1 MTTQYSD
8 YTPRFSIALIS
19 ATALAYEVLLARLFA
34 IIQWHHFA
42 YMIISLALLGYGVS
56 GSFLSLFSK
65 RLLKHYA
72 ATFITNI
79 ILFGVSLLVSFLI
92 AQQIPFNA
100 EEILWDRYQII
111 WLFAIYLLLMLP
123 FFFVANAIGL
133 TMMAMGKR
141 IPRIYAADMIGAGI
155 GSALVMV
162 LLFSLMPNHL
172 LQVLAFLAI
181 AASMVAWLELRLP
194 WTKRAAALVVAVFIP
209 FLLPG
214 HWLDLSL
221 SPYKGLPQLLRI
233 DGTSI
238 INTQS
243 SPLALVHVVESN
255 TVPLRHAPGLS
266 LNATTEPP
274 PQLAVFSDGDNM
286 MVINKATTHPNQLAH
301 LDQQTSAAPYH
312 LINANTSLILG
323 SGTGNDLLQALYHET
338 PAIDAVELNP
348 QIVGLLT
355 KDFAD
360 YSGNIYQRPEVNVHI
375 AEARGFV
382 ASSHKQFDIIQIA
395 LLDAFGASSAGLYAL
410 SESYLY
416 TVEAF
421 ENYLQR
427 LTPNGFLSITRWI
440 KLPPRDNLKMFATA
454 LEALK
459 ELQIPNPENHLL
471 LIRSWQTAT
480 LLIKRSEISTGDITQ
495 IRQFCQQRGFDLAYY
510 PGIEVTEVN
519 RFNILR
525 EPVFFEAAI
534 ALTKDNNAAFFE
546 QYKFNIS
553 PATDDRPYF
562 FNFFKWELLREL
574 MDLKNQG
581 GMPLIEWGYI
591 ILIATLIQAFVASL
605 ALILLPLMISRQN
618 EINKDKNTLVS
629 FLYFFALGLAF
640 LFIEIAFIQKF
651 ILFLHHPLYAIAVTL
666 AAFLLFAG
674 LGSNYSSRL
683 QQRFGYYGCIRV
695 AVLVIVGLGL
705 FYNLFLDELFAMFL
719 ASETPIKIGISILV
733 IAPLAFFMG
742 MPFPLALA
750 YLSENLSNLVPWV
763 WGVNGCASVI
773 SAILAMILAMHFGFT
788 VVIALALMLYL
799 IAMLLFG
806 NLPLAIS
813 STQNPNNEATEL

>member
-8 YTPRFSIALIS
+8 HTPRFSIALIS

-56 GSFLSLFSK
+56 GSFLSLFAK
-65 RLLKHYA
+65 RLLNQYA
-72 ATFITNI
+72 TAYITNI
-79 ILFGVSLLVSFLI
+79 ILFGLSMLISFLI

-100 EEILWDRYQII
+100 EEILWDKFQLV

-133 TMMAMGKR
+133 TMMAMGEQ
-141 IPRIYAADMIGAGI
+141 IPRIYAADMIGAGV

-162 LLFSLMPNHL
+162 LLFYIMPNHL
-172 LQVLAFLAI
+172 LQVLTVIAIGAFVL
-181 AASMVAWLELRLP
+181 AWLELRMP
-194 WTKRAAALVVAVFIP
+194 WTIRVTVLAVLAFIP
-209 FLLPG
+209 FLLPN
-214 HWLDLSL
+214 HWLDLSM

-233 DGTSI
+233 DGTNI

-243 SPLALVHVVESN
+243 SPLALIHVVESN

-286 MVINKATTHPNQLAH
+286 TVINKETTHPEQLAH
-301 LDQQTSAAPYH
+301 LDQQTSAAAYH
-312 LINANTSLILG
+312 LVNANSNLILG
-323 SGTGNDLLQALYHET
+323 SGTGNDLLQALYHDT
-338 PAIDAVELNP
+338 PEIDAVELNP
-348 QIVGLLT
+348 QMVGLLQN
-355 KDFAD
+355 DFAD

-382 ASSHKQFDIIQIA
+382 ANSRKHYDIIQIA
-395 LLDAFGASSAGLYAL
+395 LLDTFGASSAGLYAL

-416 TVEAF
+416 SVEAF
-421 ENYLQR
+421 EDYLQH
-427 LTPNGFLSITRWI
+427 LTPGGFLAITRWV

-454 LEALK
+454 LQTLK
-459 ELQIPNPENHLL
+459 QLKVTDPNNHLM

-480 LLIKRSEISTGDITQ
+480 LLVKRTEINTTDIES
-495 IRQFCQQRGFDLAYY
+495 IRKFCEQRGFDLAYY
-510 PGIEVTEVN
+510 PGIDATEVN

-525 EPVFFEAAI
+525 EPVFFEATM
-534 ALTKDNNAAFFE
+534 ALTGDNKSSFFE
-546 QYKFNIS
+546 QYKFNIV
-553 PATDDRPYF
+553 PATDDQPYF
-562 FNFFKWELLREL
+562 FNFFKWGLFREL
-574 MDLKNQG
+574 IDLKDQG

-591 ILIATLIQAFVASL
+591 VLITTLIQAFVAST
-605 ALILLPLMISRQN
+605 ALILLPLVFSRQN
-618 EINKDKNTLVS
+618 KINKDKNTILS
-629 FLYFFALGLAF
+629 FLYFLSLGLAF

-651 ILFLHHPLYAIAVTL
+651 ILFLHHPLYAIAITL

-674 LGSNYSSRL
+674 LGSQYSGRL
-683 QQRFGYYGCIRV
+683 QQRLGYYRCVRL
-695 AVLVIVGLGL
+695 AVLVIVVLGL
-705 FYNLFLDELFAMFL
+705 FYNLFLDGLFALFL
-719 ASETPIKIGISILV
+719 ASETPIKIGIAILI

-750 YLSENLSNLVPWV
+750 YLNKNFSSLVPWV

-788 VVIALALMLYL
+788 IVIIFALMLYV
-799 IAMLLFG
+799 IAMMLFRS
-806 NLPLAIS
+806 LPLAKGMTPTS
-813 STQNPNNEATEL
+813 P